1 MRAWGLH
8 KAVLNMRMRTLVIGD
23 IHGCLTALEGVL
35 DLARPAKGDWIITL
49 GDYVDRGP
57 DSKGVLNRLLR
68 LDRTNQLVPL
78 LGNHDQLFLDA
89 RAPQFDVR
97 QWLSV
102 GGVATLASYHQNIA
116 HAFDSV
122 PASHWDFLENRC
134 RLYWEAENHFFV
146 HGSVDSIL
154 PLSVQRPEELLW
166 ARVTNSRPHCSGKT
180 MICGHT
186 AQKSGLPL
194 ILPHAICIDT
204 WVFGD
209 GWLTCFDL
217 EAGLFY
223 QAREDGQKRTLTLLE
238 AAEMAV
244 MLD

>member
-1 MRAWGLH
+1 
-8 KAVLNMRMRTLVIGD
+8 
-23 IHGCLTALEGVL
+23 
-35 DLARPAKGDWIITL
+35 
-49 GDYVDRGP
+49 
-57 DSKGVLNRLLR
+57 
-68 LDRTNQLVPL
+68 
-78 LGNHDQLFLDA
+78 
-89 RAPQFDVR
+89 
-97 QWLSV
+97 
-102 GGVATLASYHQNIA
+102 
-116 HAFDSV
+116 
-122 PASHWDFLENRC
+122 
-134 RLYWEAENHFFV
+134 
-146 HGSVDSIL
+146 
-154 PLSVQRPEELLW
+154 
-166 ARVTNSRPHCSGKT
+166 